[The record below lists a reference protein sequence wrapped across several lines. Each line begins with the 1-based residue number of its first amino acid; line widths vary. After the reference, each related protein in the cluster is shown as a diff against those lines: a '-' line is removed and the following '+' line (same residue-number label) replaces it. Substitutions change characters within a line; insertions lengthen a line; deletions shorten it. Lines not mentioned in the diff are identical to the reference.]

1 MMSRFLFIE
10 CLDYLCRKLIHM
22 KDREVFAGSYTVR
35 VGDINYG
42 GHMGNDKAL
51 LLFHD
56 ARIHF
61 LEERGYSESD
71 IGGPGLIMGDAHV
84 YFKKEVFR
92 RDELKVYIHIDDIR
106 EISFVM
112 HYSIMRDGI
121 QVMHGHTKMISFD
134 YDKRRDVRIPEAF
147 LKTFDN

>member
-1 MMSRFLFIE
+1 MGE
-10 CLDYLCRKLIHM
+10 KEYY
-22 KDREVFAGSYTVR
+22 AGSYKVR

-61 LEERGYSESD
+61 LEERGFSEGD

-92 RDELKVYIHIDDIR
+92 GDELKVYIHIEELR

-112 HYSIMRDGI
+112 HYSVMRDDV
-121 QVMHGHTKMISFD
+121 QVIHGHTRMIAFD
-134 YDKRRDVRIPEAF
+134 YEKRRINRIPEAF
-147 LKTFDN
+147 LKTFDS